1 MTTPIQQRFWKMMGK
16 IAKCSAAF
24 LALLYSASIA
34 QADAAMESYLRNAA
48 PVMHYS
54 CASLVEDAGKN
65 EERILEVV
73 RMMVGVSFY
82 NRQIDI
88 TEYNTSAENIKEI
101 KSRFIAELKEACAK
115 DNDAL
120 LAGIVD
126 TSVRKILVE

>member
-1 MTTPIQQRFWKMMGK
+1 MMNK
-16 IAKCSAAF
+16 ISKCCVAF
-24 LALLYSASIA
+24 LALSCSAGIA
-34 QADAAMESYLRNAA
+34 RADAAMENYLRNAA

-88 TEYNTSAENIKEI
+88 TEYDTNAENLKEI

-126 TSVRKILVE
+126 NSVRKILVE